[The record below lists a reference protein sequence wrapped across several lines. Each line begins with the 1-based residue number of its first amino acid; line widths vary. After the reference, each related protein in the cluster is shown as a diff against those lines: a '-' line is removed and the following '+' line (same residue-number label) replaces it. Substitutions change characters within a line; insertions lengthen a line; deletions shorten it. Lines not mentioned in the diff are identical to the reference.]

1 MEIGAFLQLET
12 LFAHPYDKQT
22 FRSKIIEK
30 NEHYIFIDYPFHE
43 ISKRTKYF
51 PLQARFIV
59 TYIDK
64 GQSIYQFKTHIA
76 GKANLPVPALALRM
90 PAADEIERIQ
100 RRQYVRI
107 DTAVDVSVHSI
118 GGNFAPFT
126 TVTADISAGGLSL
139 ILPPDNEIPHKD
151 ALDICLVIPMEGIN
165 PHYIYAKGEHVRSY
179 SYEHSV
185 PLASIKFTAIHAQDK
200 QRIIRYCFQKQ
211 RDARRKET
219 GNT

>member
-1 MEIGAFLQLET
+1 MQIGASLQLET
-12 LFAHPYDKQT
+12 LLAHPYDKQT

-30 NEHYIFIDYPFHE
+30 NEQYIFIDYPFDE
-43 ISKRTKYF
+43 LSKRTNYF
-51 PLQARFIV
+51 PRHARFIV

-64 GQSIYQFKTHIA
+64 DQSIYQFKTYIA
-76 GKANLPVPALALRM
+76 GKANLPIPALALMM
-90 PAADEIERIQ
+90 PAPEEIERIQ

-107 DTAVDVSVHSI
+107 ETAVDVAVHSI
-118 GGNFAPFT
+118 GGNFAPFS

-139 ILPPDNEIPHKD
+139 IVPEDNEIPHKD
-151 ALDICLVIPMEGIN
+151 ALDICLVIPMDGAN

-179 SYEHSV
+179 EQSV
-185 PLASIKFTAIHAQDK
+185 PLASIKFTAIHRQDK

-211 RDARRKET
+211 RDARRKEM